1 MFFLSVLD
9 PRISYTGMKAD
20 YANDNDLANYLKK
33 SKESLHKQYLKD
45 YAPANSSTPLPP
57 PCETSSVR
65 RAPSSP
71 QKVDFTSRFRRK
83 ENRAVDELEEYFK
96 LPQEDFETCNPIQWW
111 FGRRTQFPNLFR
123 LARDI
128 LSIPGKFSMF
138 VYRRRRC
145 SSYFS
150 QGPLLLL
157 RGYFPVDGTPYLFGE
172 QASSLTPSVH

>member
-1 MFFLSVLD
+1 
-9 PRISYTGMKAD
+9 MKDD
-20 YANDNDLANYLKK
+20 YANDNDLTDYLNE
-33 SKESLHKQYLKD
+33 SKQSLHEQYLKD
-45 YAPANSSTPLPP
+45 YAPVNSSTPLPP
-57 PCETSSVR
+57 PCETSSAR

-128 LSIPGKFSMF
+128 LSIPGKFPMF
-138 VYRRRRC
+138 
-145 SSYFS
+145 
-150 QGPLLLL
+150 
-157 RGYFPVDGTPYLFGE
+157 
-172 QASSLTPSVH
+172 